1 MVDASSS
8 QLRKDQGR
16 ETSCTVD
23 VDDHAEGIDSG
34 SAAAAEAKQ
43 TGPSIGQFGP
53 IMDGRRGSQSKI
65 RGQGQ
70 CHRRLR
76 GSTRLHQIYRGMR
89 YGHLG
94 TGQIKET
101 SSKILCDKIICTVRF
116 VNCSTAARLVY
127 QTEYKTN
134 YFVT

>member
-1 MVDASSS
+1 MVHASSS

-53 IMDGRRGSQSKI
+53 IMAAAEEANRKFEAKDNVIAVFGDRPDFIK
-65 RGQGQ
+65 
-70 CHRRLR
+70 
-76 GSTRLHQIYRGMR
+76 ST
-89 YGHLG
+89 
-94 TGQIKET
+94 EA
-101 SSKILCDKIICTVRF
+101 CD
-116 VNCSTAARLVY
+116 TAIWEQAR
-127 QTEYKTN
+127 
-134 YFVT
+134 